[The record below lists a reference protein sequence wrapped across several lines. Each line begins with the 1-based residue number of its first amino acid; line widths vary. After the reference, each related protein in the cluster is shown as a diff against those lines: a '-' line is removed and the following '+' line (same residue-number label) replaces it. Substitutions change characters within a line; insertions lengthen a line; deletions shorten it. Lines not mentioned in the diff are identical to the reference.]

1 VDHVNVLLNVMHFR
15 MDGHLIQIVEQ
26 TREVIQSVGT
36 IQMLCNSEGNI
47 TTLEFQILIFLPGAT
62 VYG

>member
-1 VDHVNVLLNVMHFR
+1 MHFR